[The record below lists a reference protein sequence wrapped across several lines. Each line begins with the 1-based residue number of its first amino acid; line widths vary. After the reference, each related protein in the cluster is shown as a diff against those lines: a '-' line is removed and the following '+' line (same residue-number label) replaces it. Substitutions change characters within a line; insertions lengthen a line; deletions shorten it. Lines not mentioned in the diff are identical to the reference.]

1 MSFSQEVKAE
11 LKNKNFTVKRRNSK
25 IFLDCPTENKKVLR
39 ERFLQNGSICD
50 PEKSYLL
57 EFFFNEESTAS
68 DTTAIISS
76 FGISS
81 RTVLRKDSYVIY
93 IQDADA
99 ISDVLNILGAHK
111 SLLKFENMRIYKE
124 MRENVQRR
132 VNCETSNLKKT
143 VTASLRQ
150 IEDIEYIEANLG
162 FEKLPQSLKEIAEL
176 RLAMPNATLNELS
189 KALDP
194 PIGKSGINHRLRKL
208 SKTAEELRNLKL
220 EENMHYDQ

>member
-25 IFLDCPTENKKVLR
+25 ILLDCPVGNKDVLR
-39 ERFLQNGSICD
+39 ERFLLSGSICD

-57 EFFFNEESTAS
+57 EFVFDEENTAS
-68 DTTAIISS
+68 DTTSIISS

-81 RTVLRKDSYVIY
+81 KTVLRKDSYVIY

-99 ISDVLNILGAHK
+99 ISDILNILGAHK

-124 MRENVQRR
+124 MRESIQRR

-143 VTASLRQ
+143 VTASVRQ

-176 RLAMPNATLNELS
+176 RLAMPNATLSELS
-189 KALDP
+189 EALVP